1 MEELFLH
8 KFPPQFVRNI
18 RKYVKNVTSNE
29 IEICKKSIQFRAEV
43 TFQLATNTMSVTV
56 ISRRL
61 SFFDKLSGFG
71 INRKLQKLFYLKIFP
86 FQVEF
91 WDFLL
96 GSVFSA
102 WWKLLFGF
110 SEALSNPYSL
120 IIRDKDRGRDPNHKC
135 FLYFFILLIFCTK
148 HYAPRIFD
156 LLNIKFSTIL
166 GINLTLNSHVYY

>member
-1 MEELFLH
+1 MDDDTLEEHCDCPMECNSISYSSYYVNTPFNPEEMCRRKQNGLMEELFLH

-86 FQVEF
+86 F
-91 WDFLL
+91 
-96 GSVFSA
+96 
-102 WWKLLFGF
+102 
-110 SEALSNPYSL
+110 
-120 IIRDKDRGRDPNHKC
+120 
-135 FLYFFILLIFCTK
+135 
-148 HYAPRIFD
+148 
-156 LLNIKFSTIL
+156 
-166 GINLTLNSHVYY
+166 